1 MLPTC
6 RSGVTWSGDDGRGM
20 SAARWR
26 WRVAASAVL
35 AFAAGCSDDG
45 SVAFTAVDLD
55 SGAERS
61 VDDVRG
67 ETTLLAGWATWCV
80 PCERELPEL
89 EESLPELEAAGVRV
103 VAVNVDA
110 SGVAEADVV
119 AMIDRL
125 APSLESWRDEDG
137 TLLGAYESFLMPF
150 SVLLDADG
158 DVVRTWNGAL
168 DPDEVIPAL
177 QG

>member
-1 MLPTC
+1 MIATRRR
-6 RSGVTWSGDDGRGM
+6 RSFAGLVVL
-20 SAARWR
+20 AL
-26 WRVAASAVL
+26 VAAC
-35 AFAAGCSDDG
+35 GGDG
-45 SVAFTAVDLD
+45 SRSFTAVDLAT
-55 SGAERS
+55 GAGRS

-67 ETTLLAGWATWCV
+67 EPTLLAGWATWCV

-89 EESLPELEAAGVRV
+89 EEALAELQAAGVRV

-110 SGVAEADVV
+110 GGVPERDVV

-137 TLLGAYESFLMPF
+137 TLLGAYESVLMPF

-158 DVVRTWNGAL
+158 DPVRTWNGAL
-168 DPDEVIPAL
+168 DPADVLPAL
-177 QG
+177 GI

>member
-1 MLPTC
+1 
-6 RSGVTWSGDDGRGM
+6 M
-20 SAARWR
+20 SAARRMWR
-26 WRVAASAVL
+26 LAAFAVL
-35 AFAAGCSDDG
+35 AFAVACGDG
-45 SVAFTAVDLD
+45 GSMGFTAVDLA

-67 ETTLLAGWATWCV
+67 EATLLAGWATWCV
-80 PCERELPEL
+80 PCERELPA
-89 EESLPELEAAGVRV
+89 LEAALPDLTAEGVRV

-110 SGVAEADVV
+110 PGVAESDVV

-125 APSLESWRDEDG
+125 APSLESWRDEDS
-137 TLLGAYESFLMPF
+137 TLLGVYESFVMPF

-168 DPDEVIPAL
+168 DPDEIIPSLA
-177 QG
+177 G

>member
-1 MLPTC
+1 LFAVVAVMAATAC
-6 RSGVTWSGDDGRGM
+6 GDGGSM
-20 SAARWR
+20 SF
-26 WRVAASAVL
+26 S
-35 AFAAGCSDDG
+35 
-45 SVAFTAVDLD
+45 AVDLATGD
-55 SGAERS
+55 ERS

-67 ETTLLAGWATWCV
+67 APTLLAGWATWCV

-89 EESLPELEAAGVRV
+89 EAALPELTAAGVQV

-110 SGVAEADVV
+110 SGVDESDVL
-119 AMIDRL
+119 AMIERL
-125 APSLESWRDEDG
+125 APSLESWRDVDS

-168 DPDEVIPAL
+168 DPDDVIPAL
-177 QG
+177 QP